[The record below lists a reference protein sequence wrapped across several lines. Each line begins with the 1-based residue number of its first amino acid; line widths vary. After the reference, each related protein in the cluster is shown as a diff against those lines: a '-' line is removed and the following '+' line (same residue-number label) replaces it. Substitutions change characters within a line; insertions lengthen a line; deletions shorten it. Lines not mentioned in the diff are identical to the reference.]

1 MKKAVKLV
9 QYKTKFESECSGS
22 NDVDESTEEGSN
34 SDDIDEDND
43 WLPCQ
48 SYLDFC
54 KPSLAATCES
64 ENGCCDEEEND
75 TEDDKYEEEDN
86 DDVDYDDGGEDKFYV
101 STLEEDRIVK
111 QFCGFAANHRPYS
124 KIIAYC
130 IEPWKFH
137 PKHASV
143 WPRY

>member
-1 MKKAVKLV
+1 M

-86 DDVDYDDGGEDKFYV
+86 DDVDYNDGG
-101 STLEEDRIVK
+101 
-111 QFCGFAANHRPYS
+111 
-124 KIIAYC
+124 KIN
-130 IEPWKFH
+130 FMF
-137 PKHASV
+137 
-143 WPRY
+143 RL

>member
-22 NDVDESTEEGSN
+22 NDVDENTEEGSN

-43 WLPCQ
+43 WLPWQ
-48 SYLDFC
+48 SYLGFC
-54 KPSLAATCES
+54 KPSLSATCES

-75 TEDDKYEEEDN
+75 TEDDKYEEEDD
-86 DDVDYDDGGEDKFYV
+86 DDVDYDDGGEDKFYI

-111 QFCGFAANHRPYS
+111 QFCLFAANHRPYS

-130 IEPWKFH
+130 IEPWKCH